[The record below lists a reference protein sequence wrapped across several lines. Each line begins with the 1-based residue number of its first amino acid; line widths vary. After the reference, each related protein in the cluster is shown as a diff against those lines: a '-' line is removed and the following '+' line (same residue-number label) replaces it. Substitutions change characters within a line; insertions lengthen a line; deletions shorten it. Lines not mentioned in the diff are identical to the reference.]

1 MESSALK
8 VCNMTF
14 AAQRSMRAVVV
25 DEPGGPE
32 AAVLI
37 EVSVP
42 EPGPGQVRIR
52 IQAAGVN
59 PVDAF
64 VRSGGAAAA
73 GLVAARARLGLGWD
87 VAGVIEAIGPG
98 VPGFAVGDKVVG
110 VSDRLDVPTA
120 GYAEAI
126 VLDADAVAPA
136 PSGWSAVEAA
146 TLPLNALTSAQ
157 ALDLLALPSAASV
170 LVTGAAGAVGGY
182 AVELAVAAGLRV
194 VAVASADDEK
204 LVRGFGAEWFV
215 PRTAERLGAAV
226 RALVPGGV
234 DGVLDAAVV
243 GVAAHDALRGG
254 GAFVSV
260 QLGSAPPPLRG
271 TRVEKVAIRADG
283 AQLAR
288 LSALAGGGRLT
299 ARVADVLP
307 LDQAAEA
314 HRRLAAGGLRGRLVL
329 VP

>member
-1 MESSALK
+1 
-8 VCNMTF
+8 
-14 AAQRSMRAVVV
+14 MRAVVV

-32 AAVLI
+32 AAVLV

-52 IQAAGVN
+52 VRAAGVN
-59 PVDAF
+59 PVDGF

-73 GLVAARARLGLGWD
+73 GLVAARDRLGLGWD
-87 VAGVIEAIGPG
+87 VAGEVDAVGPG
-98 VPGFAVGDKVVG
+98 VAGFAVGDVVVG
-110 VSDRLDVPTA
+110 ISDRLDVPTA

-126 VLDADAVAPA
+126 VLDADSVAAAPA
-136 PSGWSAVEAA
+136 GWSAPEAA
-146 TLPLNALTSAQ
+146 TLPLNALTAAQ
-157 ALDLLALPSAASV
+157 ALDVLALPPGATL

-182 AVELAVAAGLRV
+182 AVELAVTAGVRV
-194 VAVASADDEK
+194 VAVAGPDDEE

-215 PRTAERLGAAV
+215 PRTVERMGAAV

-243 GVAAHDALRGG
+243 GVAAHDALRAG

-260 QLGSAPPPLRG
+260 NLGSAPPPLRG
-271 TRVEKVAIRADG
+271 TRVAKVAIRADG

-288 LSALAGGGRLT
+288 LSALAGEGRLT
-299 ARVADVLP
+299 PRVADVLP
-307 LDQAAEA
+307 LAEAADA
-314 HRRLAAGGLRGRLVL
+314 HRRLAEGGLRGRLVL
-329 VP
+329 AP